1 MSWRG
6 PSAVGHVCAPLLRLR
21 ANLVPLLCKT
31 AQGFPKSKLCSSQE
45 RQGALFI
52 KQGLYKGAVFK
63 PRARE

>member
-1 MSWRG
+1 MYVLPCFDSVLTWC
-6 PSAVGHVCAPLLRLR
+6 PFLALEDFPE
-21 ANLVPLLCKT
+21 
-31 AQGFPKSKLCSSQE
+31 AQKLCSQE